1 MNNENEQVSEI
12 ESSQLMEERVSSEL
26 SIREDHKV
34 AFYSSCF
41 RDMPDRLKQKL
52 AGMKDLIREKMVD
65 YIKGNEEIEK
75 LPEEERDLVLRL
87 NLDYRKFLDA
97 QNAMTN
103 LLERNN
109 HTFQVNLNNI
119 EKRIYSSLYNRIS
132 FYLLENREK
141 EEDMIKATGILA
153 KLKEGSGNIYG

>member
-26 SIREDHKV
+26 STREDHKV

-65 YIKGNEEIEK
+65 YIKGNEEIER

-141 EEDMIKATGILA
+141 EEDMIKATGILT
-153 KLKEGSGNIYG
+153 KLKGGSGSIYG

>member
-65 YIKGNEEIEK
+65 YIKGNEEIER